1 MINKRSKF
9 RFTTKAEPK
18 PKEDGKINIK
28 ASKKPAKKT
37 GEPAKNRNLESI
49 PKQSPKLP
57 AGKKAVT
64 KKRPAEPKPKPA
76 KLDNKPKGKKSNIQ
90 RNDSVKPSLSGLDD
104 QAGKAKTSISRPGKA
119 DKKRQ
124 RGKGQVISGGK
135 AKKAGNVPAKKRKN
149 TGADKGGGSN
159 DRAAKPASNTKKQA
173 GRKPAKS
180 KTAPRKVKA
189 TKKQNQK
196 PTAKKKA
203 AKPIPKPSKPTAKK
217 PSAAPKKPKAPAGIT
232 PPAGAF
238 LPGSDAKNLGSDY
251 FFFSLYAYKN
261 ELIAMILPDGV
272 EPNLPKGAVTAINP
286 EYFWLSWDA
295 LEKGGV
301 YQQAAEIMGT
311 DTKFRIIGPLG
322 DEEVSSFDEFGLKL
336 SLNFIEV
343 NNVLKQ
349 RNEKKQ

>member
-1 MINKRSKF
+1 MINKRAKF
-9 RFTTKAEPK
+9 RFTTKPEPK

-28 ASKKPAKKT
+28 VGKKPAKKT
-37 GEPAKNRNLESI
+37 GQPAKNRVLESI
-49 PKQSPKLP
+49 PKKSPKLP
-57 AGKKAVT
+57 TGKKTAT

-76 KLDNKPKGKKSNIQ
+76 KLDNKPKGKKSDIQ
-90 RNDSVKPSLSGLDD
+90 RANSVKPSLSRLDD
-104 QAGKAKTSISRPGKA
+104 QAGKEKTGISGPRKSNP
-119 DKKRQ
+119 KRQ

-135 AKKAGNVPAKKRKN
+135 AKKGGIPPAKKRKN
-149 TGADKGGGSN
+149 TGTNKRSGTN
-159 DRAAKPASNTKKQA
+159 DRAAKPASDTKKQA

-180 KTAPRKVKA
+180 KAAPRKVKA
-189 TKKQNQK
+189 VKKQNQK
-196 PTAKKKA
+196 PATKKKA
-203 AKPIPKPSKPTAKK
+203 AKPIPKPSKPTPKK
-217 PSAAPKKPKAPAGIT
+217 PAPAPKAPKAPAGIT
-232 PPAGAF
+232 PPPGAF
-238 LPGSDAKNLGSDY
+238 LPGSDAKNLSSDY

-286 EYFWLSWDA
+286 EYFWLSWDN

-301 YQQAAEIMGT
+301 YQQAAEMMGPE
-311 DTKFRIIGPLG
+311 TKFRIIGPLG
-322 DEEVSSFDEFGLKL
+322 DEEASSFDEFGLKL